1 MTLVPLSE
9 RTSPLMQRAIAEG
22 RLSVWEYFEPG
33 EYEGS
38 EEVKVEI
45 ESRVAA
51 LESSYSSERAAE
63 LLARHRAYLEGAAP
77 HLLATAEDEAGL
89 LRLLA
94 FAELEYAV
102 EDRRAELA
110 ICSLEPPRRCD
121 LVFEALPFLHDG
133 LDRDGLLRLAPK
145 HLPRQ
150 WLGAQTAFKH
160 GETAFF
166 PHPYLAPKRELL
178 GTLIDLVEAEE
189 LEVSIAIDPLRTQ
202 PLADLA
208 PQLLEDYWSGIKTTR
223 ENLDS
228 LDAHDVDN
236 ATFHAAVGRSAKH
249 EFFNPLLGTW
259 FDWTRRGD
267 DDADLV
273 KRLYIR
279 EIKPPLNRYGEPLPA
294 VTNAELH
301 SERDTAAKRFTHTD
315 GKVVRYP
322 TSSYG
327 PTKEDPRADPG
338 PASHSRKLWRVD
350 GLIPDQIW
358 GELVGLHFR
367 GNELIG
373 EHFAESFPAMQEP
386 EPGP

>member
-1 MTLVPLSE
+1 MTLGSLSE
-9 RTSPLMQRAIAEG
+9 RHSALMQRVIADD

-33 EYEGS
+33 EYEGF
-38 EEVKVEI
+38 EEVKEEI

-51 LESSYSSERAAE
+51 LASSYSPERAAE
-63 LLARHRAYLEGAAP
+63 LLARHRAYLEGAVP
-77 HLLATAEDEAGL
+77 HLLAIAEDEAGL

-110 ICSLEPPRRCD
+110 IGSLEHPRRSD
-121 LVFEALPFLHDG
+121 LVFEALPLYDG
-133 LDRDGLLRLAPK
+133 LDRDGLLRLGPE
-145 HLPRQ
+145 HLPEQ
-150 WLGAQTAFKH
+150 WLGSQTAFQH
-160 GETAFF
+160 DETAFF

-178 GTLIDLVEAEE
+178 GALVELVEASD

-228 LDAHDVDN
+228 LDAHDIGN
-236 ATFHAAVGRSAKH
+236 ATFHAAIGRSAKH
-249 EFFNPLLGTW
+249 ELFNPLLGTW

-267 DDADLV
+267 DDADPV

-279 EIKPPLNRYGEPLPA
+279 EIKPPLDRHGEPLPA
-294 VTNAELH
+294 ITNAELH
-301 SERDTAAKRFTHTD
+301 SERDTSAKRFTHID

-322 TSSYG
+322 ASTYG
-327 PTKEDPRADPG
+327 PSKEDPRANPG

-386 EPGP
+386 DPRT